1 MSKELHSL
9 RELPKEITELP
20 KDEKDADAETK
31 KTKTDAE
38 AEMSEEDK
46 ITHFYAA
53 KLKEEFIKAI
63 TADAEK
69 AKAGAE
75 AKMTK
80 ADAKARM
87 TDEEFK
93 KKFEDLFYELTH

>member
-1 MSKELHSL
+1 MSKELRSL

-20 KDEKDADAETK
+20 KDENDADAEAK

-53 KLKEEFIKAI
+53 KLKKLTEEFIKAI

-75 AKMTK
+75 AEKN
-80 ADAKARM
+80 
-87 TDEEFK
+87 
-93 KKFEDLFYELTH
+93 Y